1 MDSFQL
7 TVLSIFVILAIL
19 LLVAFSLMITGKKDD
34 DSEYPATYANCPD
47 YWTMDANGNCLVPAS
62 GSNQGTNTGAGTY
75 TDATKTPGYTPSS
88 AAVTASA
95 PGVTPVVAARDAVLE
110 NINFKDTNWND
121 NTTNPILKGLTGRC
135 SLKAWANEYKVKWDG
150 VNNYNSK
157 FC

>member
-47 YWTMDANGNCLVPAS
+47 YWTMDANGNCLVPTS
-62 GSNQGTNTGAGTY
+62 GPNQGTNTVAGTY
-75 TDATKTPGYTPSS
+75 TDVTKTPGYTASS
-88 AAVTASA
+88 GSGASQVNA
-95 PGVTPVVAARDAVLE
+95 

-121 NTTNPILKGLTGRC
+121 NTTIPILKGLTGRC